1 MILIGLSSSFDEEL
15 LPWSIESMHLQVGL
29 NNVYR
34 QHNIHLDKQY
44 LMNLYNKPHFNWK
57 VQ

>member
-1 MILIGLSSSFDEEL
+1 MILISSFDEEL

-29 NNVYR
+29 NNVYC
-34 QHNIHLDKQY
+34 QHNINLGKQY
-44 LMNLYNKPHFNWK
+44 LMNLYNKPHFIWK